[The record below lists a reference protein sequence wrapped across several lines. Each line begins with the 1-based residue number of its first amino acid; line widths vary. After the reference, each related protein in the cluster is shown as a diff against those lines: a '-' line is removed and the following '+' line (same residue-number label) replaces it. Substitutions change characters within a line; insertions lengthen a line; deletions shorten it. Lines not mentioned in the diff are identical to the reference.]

1 MGAAEFAFKRP
12 VFRGVVEDVQPQT
25 NKRRREAEAET
36 GTIARLINKYLFLT

>member
-12 VFRGVVEDVQPQT
+12 VFRGVLEDVQPQA

-36 GTIARLINKYLFLT
+36 GTFLASLINKILF